1 LSSSNYRKKNGKIQ
15 LENTINEEIDEPMPD
30 ICPECS
36 STDIIVDYIRSE
48 KICSNCG
55 YVLEERM
62 INSALSIKYY
72 NNINKQ

>member
-1 LSSSNYRKKNGKIQ
+1 MSSSNYRNKNRKIQ
-15 LENTINEEIDEPMPD
+15 LENTIDEEIDKPMLD

-36 STDIIVDYIRSE
+36 STDIIIDYIRSE
-48 KICSNCG
+48 KICSVCG

-62 INSALSIKYY
+62 INSALSMKYY